1 MQLTDLKAIF
11 RKELCNLYP
20 KEEIDTFFNQLLEH
34 YLNLERFVF
43 VLQPQLTLTKDET
56 QPLFEALA
64 QLKLE
69 KPLQYITGVAYFMD
83 LEFRVNPNVL
93 IPRPETEELVRWA
106 MDTPHFLFNN
116 TSEEKK
122 GAILDIGT
130 GSGCIAIALA
140 RKFPNVKVYALDSSK
155 KALEVAR
162 ENALAHQVNVTFY
175 ERDILQHDPSP
186 ELDLVLNSDLKL
198 NSELDLALNSEL
210 EPELELEPA
219 LSSKLKFDIIIANP
233 PYVRESE
240 KKEIQNNVK
249 QYEPEKALFVPDDR
263 PLVFYEAIAAFAKK
277 HLNQNGYLY
286 LEINQYLASQTQE
299 VLEDLN
305 FDEIEL
311 RKDIFGNFRML
322 KGRVSR

>member
-11 RKELCNLYP
+11 HKELCNLYP
-20 KEEIDTFFNQLLEH
+20 KEEIDTFFNRLLEH

-116 TSEEKK
+116 TSKEKK

-186 ELDLVLNSDLKL
+186 ELDL
-198 NSELDLALNSEL
+198 ALNSEPEL
-210 EPELELEPA
+210 ELELEPA
-219 LSSKLKFDIIIANP
+219 LSSKLKFDTIIANP

-277 HLNQNGYLY
+277 HLNQSGYLY